1 MNFHGK
7 DIKIFAANGSK
18 AVAEGICNCLGL
30 KMGCSEVGQFSDG
43 EISVSLKESVR
54 GHDCF
59 IVQSTCAPV
68 NDNMMEL
75 LIMIDAMK
83 RASAARITA
92 VMPYFGYAR
101 QDRKAKG
108 RDPISAKLVAD
119 MMFAFECELILAKP
133 SWMAMQG
140 NIPAKELLEAEGD
153 DIRKASFLKNPQDV
167 LAVFKRPDWS
177 LDEADPSTS
186 LVLALDGIQDPGNLG
201 TIIRLADWF
210 GIEHIVCSPDT
221 ADVFSPKTVQATMG
235 ALAHV
240 KVHYTELEDY
250 LKAQAARQIP
260 LFGTFLDGENMYTKE
275 LSANGIIVMGN
286 EGNGIRPQIEKLI
299 NQKLYIPSFPPER
312 ETSESLNVAIA
323 TAVICAEFRRC
334 QGNAAQ

>member
-1 MNFHGK
+1 MLSKGK
-7 DIKIFAANGSK
+7 VKYIHSLEMKKYRNELNAF
-18 AVAEGICNCLGL
+18 VAEGN
-30 KMGCSEVGQFSDG
+30 
-43 EISVSLKESVR
+43 
-54 GHDCF
+54 
-59 IVQSTCAPV
+59 
-68 NDNMMEL
+68 
-75 LIMIDAMK
+75 
-83 RASAARITA
+83 
-92 VMPYFGYAR
+92 
-101 QDRKAKG
+101 
-108 RDPISAKLVAD
+108 KLVAD

-167 LAVFKRPDWS
+167 LAVFKLLDWS
-177 LDEADPSTS
+177 LDESYPSTS

>member
-1 MNFHGK
+1 MLSKGK
-7 DIKIFAANGSK
+7 VKYIHSLEMKKYRNELNAF
-18 AVAEGICNCLGL
+18 VAEGN
-30 KMGCSEVGQFSDG
+30 
-43 EISVSLKESVR
+43 
-54 GHDCF
+54 
-59 IVQSTCAPV
+59 
-68 NDNMMEL
+68 
-75 LIMIDAMK
+75 
-83 RASAARITA
+83 
-92 VMPYFGYAR
+92 
-101 QDRKAKG
+101 
-108 RDPISAKLVAD
+108 KLVAD

-167 LAVFKRPDWS
+167 LAVFKRPDWP

-275 LSANGIIVMGN
+275 LSPRSPVRMRTASSMGMTK
-286 EGNGIRPQIEKLI
+286 IRPSPISPVCAALMMACTVFSTFFSRTTMETRILSIELVS
-299 NQKLYIPSFPPER
+299 YTTPR
-312 ETSESLNVAIA
+312 
-323 TAVICAEFRRC
+323 
-334 QGNAAQ
+334 

>member
-1 MNFHGK
+1 MPHKKSK
-7 DIKIFAANGSK
+7 DAKQGESK
-18 AVAEGICNCLGL
+18 VHPFIGNE
-30 KMGCSEVGQFSDG
+30 
-43 EISVSLKESVR
+43 EISERTECIRCRRKQTGCR
-54 GHDCF
+54 HDVCF
-59 IVQSTCAPV
+59 RMRTDS
-68 NDNMMEL
+68 
-75 LIMIDAMK
+75 
-83 RASAARITA
+83 R
-92 VMPYFGYAR
+92 
-101 QDRKAKG
+101 
-108 RDPISAKLVAD
+108 
-119 MMFAFECELILAKP
+119 KP

>member
-1 MNFHGK
+1 MLSKGK
-7 DIKIFAANGSK
+7 VKYIHSLEMKKYRNELNAF
-18 AVAEGICNCLGL
+18 VAEGN
-30 KMGCSEVGQFSDG
+30 
-43 EISVSLKESVR
+43 
-54 GHDCF
+54 
-59 IVQSTCAPV
+59 
-68 NDNMMEL
+68 
-75 LIMIDAMK
+75 
-83 RASAARITA
+83 
-92 VMPYFGYAR
+92 
-101 QDRKAKG
+101 
-108 RDPISAKLVAD
+108 KLVAD

-260 LFGTFLDGENMYTKE
+260 LFGTFLDGENMYTKD
-275 LSANGIIVMGN
+275 
-286 EGNGIRPQIEKLI
+286 
-299 NQKLYIPSFPPER
+299 
-312 ETSESLNVAIA
+312 
-323 TAVICAEFRRC
+323 TAVLEVCNENSKKII
-334 QGNAAQ
+334 AANVTPETILFPLLPCSPASRHRDGSIPPISPTNTQTDCSG